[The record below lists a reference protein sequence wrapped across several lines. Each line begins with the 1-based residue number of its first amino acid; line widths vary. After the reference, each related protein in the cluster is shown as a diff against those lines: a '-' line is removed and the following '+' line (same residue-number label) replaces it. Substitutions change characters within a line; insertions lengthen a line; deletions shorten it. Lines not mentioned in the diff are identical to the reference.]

1 VREATAKGV
10 KAAFEAMKKE
20 AGNEFMGQL
29 AVIKGDDRY

>member
-20 AGNEFMGQL
+20 AGNEFLGQSE
-29 AVIKGDDRY
+29 VIKGDDR